1 MRKLLILIFLCPLIS
16 WGNECLET
24 RASISL
30 NTTYAR
36 LVVAEIDKC
45 KSLVSKYYLEMGT
58 KVDLISGVRKKDY
71 LLNQK
76 LQKYALNSLKKLAKN
91 ALEFRPKNLILVP
104 SKSLKKFQNNLEFLK
119 EIKKNLN
126 CKVVLPNLETE
137 SILGFLAAKLK
148 ISKSPLPLMVWNL
161 NDSGSFWAIEEEG
174 QGFKIFYDKIS
185 PYIFKDM
192 VVEGILK
199 KDHNKIL
206 TPNPLDLEK
215 ITQGEK
221 LLEIYLKYNLDKFLQ
236 EKSKNYQVI
245 GIGDF
250 HHQSVYPKTMSTLVS
265 FKLDQLKTALEKSSN
280 LSDKEIGGEYP
291 EVQVTNLILAKGIME
306 TMQIQEVTALS
317 VNEAD
322 GALVYEDYW
331 KN

>member
-1 MRKLLILIFLCPLIS
+1 MRKLLISIFLCPLIS